1 MTVRELEHLRIHFG
15 LYLQFRNRWVRRKK
29 LGELRTCGLL
39 LIRENWSLPGVQKI
53 LIVPKLGFNFENGV
67 CMLGTDRRL
76 LRKLFAQ
83 GFLAET
89 VWRFAWPL
97 GDKEKIGRM
106 AWHLRSISKLPGEP
120 MWFSDNSINPSGT
133 SGTTALCPLHLCAGW
148 GGRECLSPGPLH
160 PEPTSGADGS

>member
-106 AWHLRSISKLPGEP
+106 AWHLRSWCSAQGYRAVGRRWRAHGAGSRSRSGSRVFKYGH
-120 MWFSDNSINPSGT
+120 NSC
-133 SGTTALCPLHLCAGW
+133 TAFVP
-148 GGRECLSPGPLH
+148 R
-160 PEPTSGADGS
+160 